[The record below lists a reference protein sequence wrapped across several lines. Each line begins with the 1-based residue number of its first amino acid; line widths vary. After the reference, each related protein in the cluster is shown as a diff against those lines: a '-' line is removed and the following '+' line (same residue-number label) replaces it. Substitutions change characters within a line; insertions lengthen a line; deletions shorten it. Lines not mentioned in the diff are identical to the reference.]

1 LLNPASLAVNKLLI
15 LVMSDFIIKNEDFDE
30 KTSINLLEN
39 TESNKNDELVY
50 NYSILAILRGRK
62 KKSSIYSSFNFNY
75 KENEINKFDEVNT
88 SLRKISNFDL
98 EKEED
103 QKEDSLSFNSSDN
116 GDEDSSI
123 EFELITEAKIANYIN
138 DDKVQYNLEL
148 DKEFEEIEKEILSKK
163 N

>member
-1 LLNPASLAVNKLLI
+1 
-15 LVMSDFIIKNEDFDE
+15 MSNLTIKNEDDLNE
-30 KTSINLLEN
+30 KSSIKRIEKAY
-39 TESNKNDELVY
+39 SNKNNDLVC
-50 NYSILAILRGRK
+50 NYSILSILRERK
-62 KKSSIYSSFNFNY
+62 KNSSRDIIYSSFNYNF

>member
-1 LLNPASLAVNKLLI
+1 
-15 LVMSDFIIKNEDFDE
+15 MSDFIIKNEDFDE

-98 EKEED
+98 EKEEKHK
-103 QKEDSLSFNSSDN
+103 KETLSFNSSDN
-116 GDEDSSI
+116 ENEDSSV
-123 EFELITEAKIANYIN
+123 EYELITEEQKANYNN
-138 DDKVQYNLEL
+138 DYKEQYILEL

-163 N
+163 NE

>member
-1 LLNPASLAVNKLLI
+1 
-15 LVMSDFIIKNEDFDE
+15 MSDFIIKNEDFDE

-39 TESNKNDELVY
+39 TESNQNDELVY

-98 EKEED
+98 EKEEKHK
-103 QKEDSLSFNSSDN
+103 KETLSFNSSDN
-116 GDEDSSI
+116 ENEDSSV
-123 EFELITEAKIANYIN
+123 EYELITEEQKANYNN
-138 DDKVQYNLEL
+138 DYKEQYILEL

-163 N
+163 NE

>member
-1 LLNPASLAVNKLLI
+1 
-15 LVMSDFIIKNEDFDE
+15 MSDFIIKNEDFDE

-98 EKEED
+98 EKEEKHK
-103 QKEDSLSFNSSDN
+103 KETLSFNSSDN
-116 GDEDSSI
+116 ENEDSSV
-123 EFELITEAKIANYIN
+123 EYELITEEQKANYNN
-138 DDKVQYNLEL
+138 DYKEQYILEL
-148 DKEFEEIEKEILSKK
+148 DKEFEEIEKEILAKK
-163 N
+163 K